1 MLEPDNHRKQHR
13 RIVYSYE
20 NERKKRI
27 AAYFLLISGL
37 FVFFLTLIGATDS
50 ISDWTQDFL
59 LAKLGYTNKWS
70 GRFGP
75 MWLVHILD
83 DISAFGGKV
92 VLLIATTFI
101 VGYYKLKNKHKR
113 LWKFLIVVLGG
124 GILLL
129 IIKLMF
135 ADETPYDPSDLL
147 IRSIAEYPSGHA
159 MISIIFYLTLAVLVS
174 RKQRRIN
181 LRIYTLIS
189 ASVLIFI
196 IGLSRIVGASHNV
209 TEVLAGWSA
218 GIVWL
223 CLCWF
228 TERYM
233 GKKLSHQ
240 F

>member
-1 MLEPDNHRKQHR
+1 MHEPDNHRKHHHR
-13 RIVYSYE
+13 TIYSYE
-20 NERKKRI
+20 NERKKRM

-37 FVFFLTLIGATDS
+37 IIFFLTLIGATDG
-50 ISDWTQDFL
+50 ISAWIQDFL
-59 LAKLGYTNKWS
+59 LDKLGYTNKWS

-75 MWLVHILD
+75 KWFVRILD
-83 DISAFGGKV
+83 DISAFGGKA
-92 VLLIATTFI
+92 VLFIATAF
-101 VGYYKLKNKHKR
+101 VVVYYKLKNKHKR
-113 LWKFLIVVLGG
+113 LWKFLIVVIGG
-124 GILLL
+124 GILML

-135 ADETPYDPSDLL
+135 AKEIPYDPSDLL
-147 IRSIAEYPSGHA
+147 IGSIAEYPSGHA
-159 MISIIFYLTLAVLVS
+159 MLSIIFYLTLAVLVT
-174 RKQRRIN
+174 RKQKRIN
-181 LRIYTLIS
+181 LRIYTVIS
-189 ASVLIFI
+189 ALVLIFL
-196 IGLSRIVGASHNV
+196 IGLSRIVGASHNL